1 MRLQD
6 DIDFTTLNW
15 VKQELDETLK
25 QARQALEAYV
35 DDPADSSLMRFC
47 ATYLHQVQGTLRMV
61 ELYGASM
68 VVEEMERLAQAL
80 LDGEVRQK
88 DDAYSVLM
96 RGIVQLPDYLERLQ
110 SGHKD
115 IPIVL
120 LPLLN
125 DLRASRGEELFSESA
140 LFSPDLSL
148 PLPPSADGAARP
160 LADADL
166 KLALGKLRTIYQ
178 VCLLKFLRATDPR
191 TETARLGEALNRVQ
205 GMTHAIDAR
214 RVWWIGD
221 AVLEGIAN
229 GAIEASPAVKM
240 LFGKADRE
248 IKRLVDAGERA
259 YEQSPPRE
267 LLKNL
272 LYYVAHANGDGPKLA
287 QVRAAFKLQSL
298 MPSEKELEHAKG
310 SISGHNRALLDTV
323 SLAIKDDLLRVKE
336 ALDIFLRAQGND
348 PGELMSQVDV
358 LDRVGDTLGMLGLG
372 VPRRVVLEQ
381 RGIVEEIANKSRPP
395 DESTLLDVAGAL
407 LYVEASLDDHIERLG
422 ADTPED
428 TGGPA
433 SGMELPKAE
442 VRKIL
447 DALMKEA
454 TANLAQAKNDIVAF
468 IESPWDHAK
477 VEQIPRLLEEVSGA
491 LRMLDLNRPAELM
504 HGLIRFIEVELLR
517 WRRVPTA
524 EQMDKLADTIA
535 SIEYYLEATRDQRA
549 GREKILDVTR
559 ESLEALGYWPVPED
573 DGLAPEPPPGGARL
587 DLSSPAPATT
597 APAAGFASQPP
608 AGPIGAPE
616 ARAAELSIG
625 EFVSFAET
633 LPGSR
638 SETMKDEA
646 DQVFGDMSLADF
658 AGETLR
664 VDVVPDENIDEFVAR
679 LGLPDVAPA
688 ASTFDAPAEPE
699 APRDLKFAVEI
710 APGEGLDALVV
721 GDQTQHAP
729 TPHDLTGLRLTETE
743 ATPISSG
750 SAPAAKREP
759 QVRYVEVEEEIEE
772 EVEDAAPASTLGDAS
787 FQAVASDDIDEEIRE
802 VFVEE
807 VQEEIDNLNH
817 HLPAWKAD
825 VHDFERLK
833 PVRRSFHTLKGS
845 GRLVGALALGEFAW
859 KIENMLNRVLD
870 KSIAANA
877 PVTTIVDQAVAAL
890 PELLAGLR
898 GEGAPKSD
906 VAGIMG
912 VADKLAAG
920 EEAWLAPARPRTRTV
935 KRIVKRMVAVPVE
948 EEIEPA
954 AFEMPAAP
962 ELTRAVDI
970 GQEFTTPASAFDDV
984 GAQLPSAGPLP
995 NIDPVLFDIL
1005 KSEVGQHLSVV
1016 DAFVDDS
1023 RRQPQPATDVLL
1035 RAVHTLH
1042 GAIAMVDIPVIGH
1055 VLAPLEGYVKRLRA
1069 REEIPGAVGLA
1080 ALTDASALVREVMTA
1095 LENGNAAMPDS
1106 DLLVE
1111 RIVALRDD
1119 LPEPELAH
1127 TLYTADD
1134 DAPMA
1139 VEIAEPEIVEPEP
1152 VAEAF
1157 AEPIDF
1163 GAPSELERAAAE
1175 LTLETRALAIEA
1187 APLDEELS
1195 LESIPAADTSADEE
1209 LTLELDDFGR
1219 EPELTLSADPELAL
1233 VSETVEAAPVA
1244 EEVSFDDIAPP
1255 TQDELAELAAG
1266 VESISLSDGPA
1277 PSEELVLSDGIASSE
1292 EFVLSDEPALSGA
1305 FALSDEPAAPAAPEA
1320 VSDGDFVFSANEQ
1333 AEFDALLAAGLRE
1346 ENTAS
1351 LVDDGLTFEAPRGL
1365 AEPGGGDSLLSASEA
1380 AELDALLSFAA
1391 ESRQDFGAHDAIG
1404 ADATDAQAS
1413 DLERQAQ
1420 ALLDEENRQAAER
1433 EAAER
1438 AEQARMEAESAAAL
1452 ERAENE
1458 RLAAEAAAREQAQRL
1473 EAEAAER
1480 RAAEAAQAE
1489 AQRLAEYTARAER
1502 EAAERAQAQAE
1513 PVAAPAPA
1521 APAVVLAP
1529 IADDPQPEGKL
1540 ELPDMD
1546 EDLLEIFVQEGSDIL
1561 DHSDALIARLRD
1573 APHDREIVTGMQR
1586 DLHTLK
1592 GGARMAG
1599 LAPIGDLSHAM
1610 ESLLEAISEGR
1621 RGMDRGTVES
1631 FERGYDRLHA
1641 LVQRIAKR
1649 QAIAMPENA
1658 IARFEALVSGDLS
1671 GQILASAAATAVA
1684 HAADA
1689 ANAKPEPQAPAPAAE
1704 TPQPA
1709 KPGARPAGRAPIPT
1723 FDEDEPR
1730 APQEMIRVRSDLL
1743 DSLVNYAGE
1752 VSIYRSR
1759 LEQQV
1764 TTFRFNLVEF
1774 ETTVSRLREQLRKLE
1789 METEAQII
1797 ARYQREHHEPGSTVF
1812 DPLELD
1818 RFSQLQQLSRALG
1831 ESVSDLVSI
1840 QNLLDDLTRQSET
1853 LLLQQSRVSSDLQ
1866 EGLMRTRMVPF
1877 DSLVPSLRR
1886 TVRQSAQEIGKRA
1899 QLKVEG
1905 AQGEMD
1911 RNLLERM
1918 KAPFEHMLR
1927 NALAHGIESPDD
1939 RQRVGKNPEGT
1950 VTIQVSREA
1959 TEVVLRVLDDGRG
1972 MDRDAIRKKA
1982 IERGLL
1988 NADAQLSDRDLYA
2001 FILETGFSTAEQVTQ
2016 LAGRGVGMDVVHNEI
2031 KQLGGALTI
2040 DSERGRGSVFTIRL
2054 PFTLAVTQAIL
2065 VRLGEATYAIPMSSV
2080 QGVVRIGR
2088 DDLDRRLNT
2097 INPIYTYA
2105 GEEFHIYELAQL
2117 LNVPVP
2123 RLADEAQ
2130 VPLLMTRT
2138 GDQRAAV
2145 RIDGVVGSRE
2155 VVVKSV
2161 GPQISSVPG
2170 IFGATIMGDGSVVMI
2185 LDLAP
2190 LVRRFVALR
2199 AASVEAGVDVQ
2210 ALAPVPVAPPV
2221 DTRRQPLVM
2230 VVDDSI
2236 TMRKVTTRVLER
2248 NDMDVITAKDGLDA
2262 VEKLQDKVPDLMLLD
2277 IEMPRMDGYELAT
2290 YMKNDPRLRLVPII
2304 MITSRTG
2311 EKHRQ
2316 RALEIGVERYLGKP
2330 YQEVDLLRNVLETLR
2345 LSRAQP

>member
-68 VVEEMERLAQAL
+68 VVEEMERLAQTL
-80 LDGEVRQK
+80 LDGEIRQK
-88 DDAYSVLM
+88 EEAYTVLM

-125 DLRASRGEELFSESA
+125 DLRAVRGEELFSESV

-148 PLPPSADGAARP
+148 PLPASADGAAQP
-160 LADADL
+160 LPEGEL
-166 KLALGKLRTIYQ
+166 KLTAGRLRTAYQ
-178 VCLLKFLRATDPR
+178 VSLLKWLRAADPR
-191 TETARLGEALNRVQ
+191 LETDKLIDLLGRVRAIS
-205 GMTHAIDAR
+205 HAVEPR
-214 RVWWIGD
+214 RVWWIGS
-221 AVLEGIAN
+221 AVLEGVGG
-229 GAIEASPAVKM
+229 GAIDASPAVKL
-240 LFGKADRE
+240 LFGKVDRE
-248 IKRLVDAGERA
+248 IKRLVDAGEA
-259 YEQSPPRE
+259 AFQSAPPRE

-272 LYYVAHANGDGPKLA
+272 LYYVAHASADSPRLTE
-287 QVRAAFKLQSL
+287 VRQAFKLQAL
-298 MPSEKELEHAKG
+298 LPSEKELEHAKG

-323 SLAIKDDLLRVKE
+323 SAAIKDDLLRVKE

-348 PGELMSQVDV
+348 PAELMAQVDV

-372 VPRRVVLEQ
+372 VPRRVVIEQ
-381 RGIVEEIANKSRPP
+381 RGIVEEIANKTRSP

-407 LYVEASLDDHIERLG
+407 LYVEASLDDHIDRLG

-428 TGGPA
+428 TGSG
-433 SGMELPKAE
+433 GMELPKAE

-454 TANLAQAKNDIVAF
+454 TTNLAQAKNDIVAF

-477 VEQIPRLLEEVSGA
+477 VEQIPRLLDEVSGA
-491 LRMLDLNRPAELM
+491 LRMLDLHKPAELM
-504 HGLIRFIEVELLR
+504 HGLVRFIEVELMR

-573 DGLAPEPPPGGARL
+573 DGDAPEPPPTRAPLPASGE
-587 DLSSPAPATT
+587 SSPLPSASAPSFGSFDAPR
-597 APAAGFASQPP
+597 AQAVEVPAAPPP
-608 AGPIGAPE
+608 AAIAPPPPIAAPE
-616 ARAAELSIG
+616 ARAADLSIG
-625 EFVSFAET
+625 QFVSFADT
-633 LPGSR
+633 LPEGRNPSAR
-638 SETMKDEA
+638 GEIEFASAASDLPSVDMDLG
-646 DQVFGDMSLADF
+646 GDVDDF
-658 AGETLR
+658 IAK
-664 VDVVPDENIDEFVAR
+664 
-679 LGLPDVAPA
+679 LGLPDVEPVA
-688 ASTFDAPAEPE
+688 AEPE
-699 APRDLKFAVEI
+699 PPAPEPLRELEVAVEI
-710 APGEGLDALVV
+710 APGENLDALVV
-721 GDQTQHAP
+721 GEHAAP
-729 TPHDLTGLRLTETE
+729 SVPVQDLTGLRLTETE
-743 ATPISSG
+743 PTQP
-750 SAPAAKREP
+750 PAAVAPPAPRFRT
-759 QVRYVEVEEEIEE
+759 VEIEE
-772 EVEDAAPASTLGDAS
+772 EVEEEVEDDSAASGTADAS

-807 VQEEIDNLNH
+807 VQEEIDNLNRH
-817 HLPAWKAD
+817 MPIWKAD
-825 VHDFERLK
+825 LNDFERLK

-845 GRLVGALALGEFAW
+845 GRLVGAMALGEFSW
-859 KIENMLNRVLD
+859 KVENMLNRVLD
-870 KSIAANA
+870 KTIQPNAA
-877 PVTTIVDQAVAAL
+877 VITLVDQSVAAL
-890 PELLAGLR
+890 PELLAALR
-898 GEGAPKSD
+898 GEGSPKAD
-906 VAGIMG
+906 IAGLMA
-912 VADKLAAG
+912 VADKLVTG
-920 EEAWLAPARPRTRTV
+920 EEAWLAPARKRT
-935 KRIVKRMVAVPVE
+935 KIVKRKVKRLVEVPVE
-948 EEIEPA
+948 DEPVA
-954 AFEMPAAP
+954 IAP
-962 ELTRAVDI
+962 VSLPVVELTRTLDIEREIALEPAVAEI
-970 GQEFTTPASAFDDV
+970 PADA
-984 GAQLPSAGPLP
+984 LPAAGPLP

-1005 KSEVGQHLSVV
+1005 RSEVSQHLAVI
-1016 DAFVDDS
+1016 DGFVDGS
-1023 RRQPQPATDVLL
+1023 AHSPQVATDTLL
-1035 RAVHTLH
+1035 RSVHTLH
-1042 GAIAMVDIPVIGH
+1042 GAIAMVDIPVISH
-1055 VLAPLEGYVKRLRA
+1055 VLAPLEGYIKRLRA
-1069 REEIPGAVGLA
+1069 REAAPEPIGLA
-1080 ALTDASALVREVMTA
+1080 ALRDASELVRTVMQS
-1095 LENGNAAMPDS
+1095 LERGQL
-1106 DLLVE
+1106 DLQQSEGLIE

-1127 TLYTADD
+1127 MLYVPSDD
-1134 DAPMA
+1134 DALDSLELAAEPAA
-1139 VEIAEPEIVEPEP
+1139 VEP
-1152 VAEAF
+1152 V
-1157 AEPIDF
+1157 
-1163 GAPSELERAAAE
+1163 LESPAGMAAAATDQDIVLAAAAADE
-1175 LTLETRALAIEA
+1175 DIVLPAAEEPAPVESEPLRGLAETADEPFTFDLRTPAADAGATLA
-1187 APLDEELS
+1187 EELS
-1195 LESIPAADTSADEE
+1195 FALDGSLADGVPSAAVGGDAAMQVEEISLEELSALDFAELHGGNAADEE
-1209 LTLELDDFGR
+1209 
-1219 EPELTLSADPELAL
+1219 
-1233 VSETVEAAPVA
+1233 
-1244 EEVSFDDIAPP
+1244 
-1255 TQDELAELAAG
+1255 
-1266 VESISLSDGPA
+1266 ISLDSVSLADSGTTDFDAGQGLSLDGLFSSD
-1277 PSEELVLSDGIASSE
+1277 
-1292 EFVLSDEPALSGA
+1292 
-1305 FALSDEPAAPAAPEA
+1305 
-1320 VSDGDFVFSANEQ
+1320 EQ
-1333 AEFDALLAAGLRE
+1333 AEFDKLLAAVAPLESPAAVAEVPLAALDG
-1346 ENTAS
+1346 AGAGD
-1351 LVDDGLTFEAPRGL
+1351 VDV
-1365 AEPGGGDSLLSASEA
+1365 S
-1380 AELDALLSFAA
+1380 ELDALLADAARVEADAAARAA
-1391 ESRQDFGAHDAIG
+1391 EEAELARAEAAAAAQAELDAANRAQAEAAALLAEAEAAARAEAQAAARAE
-1404 ADATDAQAS
+1404 ADAAAARAESEAQARAA
-1413 DLERQAQ
+1413 EEAAAQ
-1420 ALLDEENRQAAER
+1420 ARREAERMAAEQAA

-1438 AEQARMEAESAAAL
+1438 AR
-1452 ERAENE
+1452 
-1458 RLAAEAAAREQAQRL
+1458 
-1473 EAEAAER
+1473 
-1480 RAAEAAQAE
+1480 AE
-1489 AQRLAEYTARAER
+1489 AQSRSAGLGDI
-1502 EAAERAQAQAE
+1502 
-1513 PVAAPAPA
+1513 
-1521 APAVVLAP
+1521 VLPP
-1529 IADDPQPEGKL
+1529 IADDVQPEGRL
-1540 ELPDMD
+1540 DLPDMD

-1561 DHSDALIARLRD
+1561 DHSDGLIARLRE
-1573 APHDREIVTGMQR
+1573 APQDRDIVTGMQR

-1621 RGMDRGTVES
+1621 RGMDRATVES

-1658 IARFEALVSGDLS
+1658 IARFDALVSGDLS
-1671 GQILASAAATAVA
+1671 GQLAATAA
-1684 HAADA
+1684 LPAATT
-1689 ANAKPEPQAPAPAAE
+1689 ETRVPAPAAAPVAE
-1704 TPQPA
+1704 APKAP
-1709 KPGARPAGRAPIPT
+1709 ARPAPINRPGALPPVE
-1723 FDEDEPR
+1723 DDEPR
-1730 APQEMIRVRSDLL
+1730 PAQEMIRVRSDLL

-1774 ETTVSRLREQLRKLE
+1774 EQTVSRLREQLRKLE

-1797 ARYQREHHEPGSTVF
+1797 ARYQREHHEPGETTF

-1927 NALAHGIESPDD
+1927 NALAHGIESPED
-1939 RQRVGKNPEGT
+1939 RAKVGKNPEGT

-1959 TEVVLRVLDDGRG
+1959 TEVVLRVSDDGRG

-2031 KQLGGALTI
+2031 KQLGGGLTI
-2040 DSERGRGSVFTIRL
+2040 DSERGKGSVFTIRL

-2088 DDLDRRLNT
+2088 EDLERRLAT
-2097 INPIYTYA
+2097 VNPVYAYA

-2161 GPQISSVPG
+2161 GPQISSVAG

-2190 LVRRFVALR
+2190 LVRRYVALR
-2199 AASVEAGVDVQ
+2199 AASVEAGVDI
-2210 ALAPVPVAPPV
+2210 ATFAPQPIAPPV
-2221 DTRRQPLVM
+2221 EERRQPLVM

-2290 YMKNDPRLRLVPII
+2290 YMKNDPRLKLVPII

-2330 YQEVDLLRNVLETLR
+2330 YQEVDLLRNVQETLR
-2345 LSRAQP
+2345 LSRA

>member
-68 VVEEMERLAQAL
+68 VVEEMERLAQTL
-80 LDGEVRQK
+80 LDGEIRQK
-88 DDAYSVLM
+88 EEAYSVLM

-125 DLRASRGEELFSESA
+125 DLRAVRGEELFSESV
-140 LFSPDLSL
+140 LFSPDLNL
-148 PLPPSADGAARP
+148 PLPATAAGAAQP
-160 LADADL
+160 LNEGEL
-166 KLALGKLRTIYQ
+166 KLSLGRLRTAYQ
-178 VCLLKFLRATDPR
+178 VALLKFLRASDPR
-191 TETARLGEALNRVQ
+191 AETGKLGELLSRILSIS
-205 GMTHAIDAR
+205 HAVEPR
-214 RVWWIGD
+214 RVWWI
-221 AVLEGIAN
+221 AQSVLEGVGAA
-229 GAIEASPAVKM
+229 AIEPSPAVKL
-240 LFGKADRE
+240 LFGKVDRE
-248 IKRLVDAGERA
+248 IKRLVEIGEIA
-259 YEQSPPRE
+259 FQSAPPRE

-272 LYYVAHANGDGPKLA
+272 LYYVAHASGESPRLTE
-287 QVRAAFKLQSL
+287 VRQAFRLQSL
-298 MPSEKELEHAKG
+298 LPSEKELEHAKG

-348 PGELMSQVDV
+348 PAELMAQVDV

-372 VPRRVVLEQ
+372 VPRRVVIEQ
-381 RGIVEEIANKSRPP
+381 RGIVEEMANKTRTP

-428 TGGPA
+428 TGSG
-433 SGMELPKAE
+433 GMELPKAE

-454 TANLAQAKNDIVAF
+454 TTNLGQAKNDIVAF

-477 VEQIPRLLEEVSGA
+477 VEQIPRLLDEVSGA
-491 LRMLDLNRPAELM
+491 LRMLDLHRPAELM
-504 HGLIRFIEVELLR
+504 HGLVRFIEVELLR

-549 GREKILDVTR
+549 GREKILDVTA

-573 DGLAPEPPPGGARL
+573 DGDAPEPPPPSRAPLPGEGAEPSATPSFAT
-587 DLSSPAPATT
+587 DVSASPDAPRAADETQ
-597 APAAGFASQPP
+597 APRAAAPLELEPVS
-608 AGPIGAPE
+608 APE

-633 LPGSR
+633 LPNSR
-638 SETMKDEA
+638 QRSMRGELE
-646 DQVFGDMSLADF
+646 F
-658 AGETLR
+658 ASDDVNMPSVEMGLGND
-664 VDVVPDENIDEFVAR
+664 VDDYVAR
-679 LGLPDVAPA
+679 LGLPDVEPAVSETVATAP
-688 ASTFDAPAEPE
+688 EPSHE
-699 APRDLKFAVEI
+699 LEFAVEI
-710 APGEGLDALVV
+710 APGENLDALVV
-721 GDQTQHAP
+721 GEQPPYEKPAQ
-729 TPHDLTGLRLTETE
+729 DLTGLRFIETE
-743 ATPISSG
+743 PTQPPVTQEPP
-750 SAPAAKREP
+750 APRFRTIEI
-759 QVRYVEVEEEIEE
+759 EEEIEE
-772 EVEDAAPASTLGDAS
+772 EVEEDAADTAASDAS

-807 VQEEIDNLNH
+807 VQEEIDNLNRH
-817 HLPAWKAD
+817 MPLWKSD
-825 VHDFERLK
+825 LHDFERLK

-845 GRLVGALALGEFAW
+845 GRLVGAMALGEFSW
-859 KIENMLNRVLD
+859 KVENLLNRVLD
-870 KSIAANA
+870 KTIQPNA
-877 PVTTIVDQAVAAL
+877 PVITLVDQAVAAL
-890 PELLAGLR
+890 PELLAALR
-898 GEGAPKSD
+898 GEGAP
-906 VAGIMG
+906 VADITGIMA
-912 VADKLAAG
+912 VADKLIAG
-920 EEAWLAPARPRTRTV
+920 EEAWLAPARKRT
-935 KRIVKRMVAVPVE
+935 KIVKRKIKRLIEVPVE
-948 EEIEPA
+948 PEVTAVSIELPTV
-954 AFEMPAAP
+954 
-962 ELTRAVDI
+962 ELTRTLDIEREVVLEPAVD
-970 GQEFTTPASAFDDV
+970 ETPGDA
-984 GAQLPSAGPLP
+984 LPSFGPLP

-1005 KSEVGQHLSVV
+1005 RSEVSQHLAVI
-1016 DAFVDDS
+1016 DGFVDS
-1023 RRQPQPATDVLL
+1023 SAQSPQVATDTLL
-1035 RAVHTLH
+1035 RSVHTLH
-1042 GAIAMVDIPVIGH
+1042 GAIAMVDIPVISH

-1069 REEIPGAVGLA
+1069 REAAPEPSGLS
-1080 ALTDASALVREVMTA
+1080 ALRDASDLVRHVMLSLERGQIDLPQSDA
-1095 LENGNAAMPDS
+1095 LID
-1106 DLLVE
+1106 

-1127 TLYTADD
+1127 TLYVPHDD
-1134 DAPMA
+1134 DSLDDEGEETIELETQSDAPFDPVA
-1139 VEIAEPEIVEPEP
+1139 TPVEDVVAFTAATVADNEP
-1152 VAEAF
+1152 VAVSAEEAESTF
-1157 AEPIDF
+1157 DF
-1163 GAPSELERAAAE
+1163 GQPAGKAAIADAQQISAAE
-1175 LTLETRALAIEA
+1175 LNFALEDSFADEIPSAALDAGNGDMSPSLQIG
-1187 APLDEELS
+1187 ELS
-1195 LESIPAADTSADEE
+1195 LEDLAK
-1209 LTLELDDFGR
+1209 LDF
-1219 EPELTLSADPELAL
+1219 PERQSDADPDADNDSLPFDSGDSSGDAVAL
-1233 VSETVEAAPVA
+1233 
-1244 EEVSFDDIAPP
+1244 D
-1255 TQDELAELAAG
+1255 
-1266 VESISLSDGPA
+1266 SL
-1277 PSEELVLSDGIASSE
+1277 
-1292 EFVLSDEPALSGA
+1292 
-1305 FALSDEPAAPAAPEA
+1305 
-1320 VSDGDFVFSANEQ
+1320 FSTDEQ
-1333 AEFDALLAAGLRE
+1333 AEFDAMLASVTPVTSGNAFAVIPAADIRSAETG
-1346 ENTAS
+1346 S
-1351 LVDDGLTFEAPRGL
+1351 AP
-1365 AEPGGGDSLLSASEA
+1365 GDAISYDA
-1380 AELDALLSFAA
+1380 AELDALLAGVAEAEAEAA
-1391 ESRQDFGAHDAIG
+1391 AHA
-1404 ADATDAQAS
+1404 AQEAEQARAEAEAAARVE
-1413 DLERQAQ
+1413 LE
-1420 ALLDEENRQAAER
+1420 AAAR
-1433 EAAER
+1433 VRAEAAER
-1438 AEQARMEAESAAAL
+1438 AAAQAQADAAAQARADEE
-1452 ERAENE
+1452 
-1458 RLAAEAAAREQAQRL
+1458 AAEAARL
-1473 EAEAAER
+1473 EAERLAEEAAEQAR
-1480 RAAEAAQAE
+1480 LDAELHAEQEAAQA
-1489 AQRLAEYTARAER
+1489 AAA
-1502 EAAERAQAQAE
+1502 AAERIRADELAE
-1513 PVAAPAPA
+1513 RDRAEARARAVAHE
-1521 APAVVLAP
+1521 AVVLPP
-1529 IADDPQPEGKL
+1529 IADDPQPDGKL
-1540 ELPDMD
+1540 DLPDMD

-1561 DHSDALIARLRD
+1561 DHSDGLIARLRE
-1573 APHDREIVTGMQR
+1573 APQDRDIVTGMQR

-1621 RGMDRGTVES
+1621 RSMDRATVES
-1631 FERGYDRLHA
+1631 FERAYDRLHA

-1658 IARFEALVSGDLS
+1658 IARFDALVSGDLS
-1671 GQILASAAATAVA
+1671 SQFATT
-1684 HAADA
+1684 ADA
-1689 ANAKPEPQAPAPAAE
+1689 AAADFAPKERALVAAPAA
-1704 TPQPA
+1704 PDVPKLVPIRPVA
-1709 KPGARPAGRAPIPT
+1709 RPGALPPIE
-1723 FDEDEPR
+1723 DDEPR
-1730 APQEMIRVRSDLL
+1730 PAQEMIRVRSDLL

-1774 ETTVSRLREQLRKLE
+1774 EQTVARLREQLRKLE

-1797 ARYQREHHEPGSTVF
+1797 ARYQREHHEPGETTF

-1886 TVRQSAQEIGKRA
+1886 TVRQAAQEIGKRA

-1927 NALAHGIESPDD
+1927 NALAHGIESPED
-1939 RQRVGKNPEGT
+1939 RSKVGKNPEGT

-1959 TEVVLRVLDDGRG
+1959 TEVVLRVSDDGRG
-1972 MDRDAIRKKA
+1972 MDRDAIRRKA

-1988 NADAQLSDRDLYA
+1988 NPEAQLSDRDLYA

-2031 KQLGGALTI
+2031 KQLGGSLTI
-2040 DSERGRGSVFTIRL
+2040 DSERTKGSVFTIRL

-2088 DDLDRRLNT
+2088 EDLERRLAT
-2097 INPIYTYA
+2097 PNPVYAYA

-2117 LNVPVP
+2117 LNVAVP
-2123 RLADEAQ
+2123 RLADETQ

-2161 GPQISSVPG
+2161 GPQISSVAG

-2185 LDLAP
+2185 LDFAP
-2190 LVRRFVALR
+2190 LVRRYVALR
-2199 AASVEAGVDVQ
+2199 AASVEAGVDI
-2210 ALAPVPVAPPV
+2210 ATLAPVPVAPPV
-2221 DTRRQPLVM
+2221 DERRQPLVM

-2290 YMKNDPRLRLVPII
+2290 YMKNDSRLKLVPII

-2330 YQEVDLLRNVLETLR
+2330 YQEVDLLRNVLEILR
-2345 LSRAQP
+2345 LSRA

>member
-68 VVEEMERLAQAL
+68 VVEEMERLAQTL
-80 LDGEVRQK
+80 LDGEIRQK
-88 DDAYSVLM
+88 EEAYSVLM

-125 DLRASRGEELFSESA
+125 DLRAVRGEELFTESV
-140 LFSPDLSL
+140 LFSPDLNL
-148 PLPPSADGAARP
+148 PLPASANGAVTAYP
-160 LADADL
+160 EGEL
-166 KLALGKLRTIYQ
+166 KLHVGRLRTAYQVSLLKLLRAGDPRSETGKLSEI
-178 VCLLKFLRATDPR
+178 
-191 TETARLGEALNRVQ
+191 LGRVLGISYALE
-205 GMTHAIDAR
+205 AR
-214 RVWWIGD
+214 RVWWIAM
-221 AVLEGIAN
+221 AVLEGV
-229 GAIEASPAVKM
+229 GSSAIEPSPAVKL
-240 LFGKADRE
+240 LFGKVDRE
-248 IKRLVDAGERA
+248 IKRLVDAGEGVF
-259 YEQSPPRE
+259 QSAPPRE

-272 LYYVAHANGDGPKLA
+272 LYYVAHANGETPRLTD
-287 QVRAAFKLQSL
+287 VRNTFRLQSL
-298 MPSEKELEHAKG
+298 LPSQKELEHAKG

-348 PGELMSQVDV
+348 PGELMAQVDV

-372 VPRRVVLEQ
+372 VPRRVVTEQ
-381 RGIVEEIANKSRPP
+381 RTIVEEIANKARSP

-428 TGGPA
+428 TGSG
-433 SGMELPKAE
+433 GMELPKAE

-454 TANLAQAKNDIVAF
+454 TSNLAQAKNDIVAF

-477 VEQIPRLLEEVSGA
+477 VEQIPRLLDEVSGA

-504 HGLIRFIEVELLR
+504 HGLVRFIEVELLR

-573 DGLAPEPPPGGARL
+573 EGDAPEPPPTRAAVPT
-587 DLSSPAPATT
+587 PAPAPAPVPESAAPRSGATPLPPSVGGFGLQARDEPA
-597 APAAGFASQPP
+597 APAASLSLD
-608 AGPIGAPE
+608 PIAPSE
-616 ARAAELSIG
+616 SRAADLSIG
-625 EFVSFAET
+625 QFVSFAET
-633 LPGSR
+633 LPDRRSQAGRQELEFAAADSDLPSVEMNLGSQG
-638 SETMKDEA
+638 EVDEY
-646 DQVFGDMSLADF
+646 
-658 AGETLR
+658 
-664 VDVVPDENIDEFVAR
+664 VAR
-679 LGLPDVAPA
+679 LGLPDVAEPVAEPPPA
-688 ASTFDAPAEPE
+688 AEPAHELE
-699 APRDLKFAVEI
+699 VAVEI

-721 GDQTQHAP
+721 GDHSSVEHGDVQ
-729 TPHDLTGLRLTETE
+729 DLTGLKFTETE
-743 ATPISSG
+743 PTLPPEPI
-750 SAPAAKREP
+750 ALVAPVAAAAPVVVPAAP
-759 QVRYVEVEEEIEE
+759 PAPRYRTIEIEEEIEE
-772 EVEDAAPASTLGDAS
+772 EVEDNSPAGGMSDAS

-807 VQEEIDNLNH
+807 VQEEIENLNRH
-817 HLPAWKAD
+817 MPLWKAD
-825 VHDFERLK
+825 LHDFERLK

-845 GRLVGALALGEFAW
+845 GRLVGAMALGEFSW
-859 KIENMLNRVLD
+859 KVENMLNRVLD
-870 KSIAANA
+870 KTIQPNTAAI
-877 PVTTIVDQAVAAL
+877 TLVDQAVAAL
-890 PELLAGLR
+890 PELLAALR
-898 GEGAPKSD
+898 GEGAPTSD
-906 VAGIMG
+906 IAGIMG
-912 VADKLAAG
+912 VADKLVAG
-920 EEAWLAPARPRTRTV
+920 EEAWLAPARKRTRLV
-935 KRIVKRMVAVPVE
+935 KRKVKRLVEVPVE
-948 EEIEPA
+948 EEI
-954 AFEMPAAP
+954 AAP
-962 ELTRAVDI
+962 VVAAAPALVAAPVELTRTLDLDSQVDSA
-970 GQEFTTPASAFDDV
+970 PALAEVDAD
-984 GAQLPSAGPLP
+984 ALPSFGPLP

-1005 KSEVGQHLSVV
+1005 RSEVSQHLSII
-1016 DAFVDDS
+1016 DSFVAS
-1023 RRQPQPATDVLL
+1023 SAHTPQVATDTLL
-1035 RAVHTLH
+1035 RSVHTLH
-1042 GAIAMVDIPVIGH
+1042 GAIAMVDIPVISH
-1055 VLAPLEGYVKRLRA
+1055 VLAPLEGYIKRLRA
-1069 REEIPGAVGLA
+1069 RDAAPQPVGLA
-1080 ALTDASALVREVMTA
+1080 ALADASSLVREVMLS
-1095 LENGNAAMPDS
+1095 LERGQLELPAS
-1106 DLLVE
+1106 DALVE
-1111 RIVALRDD
+1111 RIIALRDD

-1127 TLYTADD
+1127 TLYVPSDDDGLDLLDIDAEDEAHAAADAAEEASAVSALAEEASAIAAASDDATAGFDVEEISMEEAMAFTPQAEQLIQPEAPAQMADAPARTPADFAAFDEPAIELSLDQELALSLDNDLAANIPSAATAPADD
-1134 DAPMA
+1134 SLEEVEELSLDDLARLDFPELQSSADDIDNESISLAQDATPAADA
-1139 VEIAEPEIVEPEP
+1139 VALDSLFSSDEQAQFEAMLASVAPVESRSAFDHEIKLADLAAPDASLAYDASELDALLSSAAD
-1152 VAEAF
+1152 AEADAAAQ
-1157 AEPIDF
+1157 AEAD
-1163 GAPSELERAAAE
+1163 AERARHEAEAAARAEMEAAAERARVEAQARAEAEAAERAAAE
-1175 LTLETRALAIEA
+1175 LADRTR
-1187 APLDEELS
+1187 
-1195 LESIPAADTSADEE
+1195 
-1209 LTLELDDFGR
+1209 R
-1219 EPELTLSADPELAL
+1219 EGERERL
-1233 VSETVEAAPVA
+1233 
-1244 EEVSFDDIAPP
+1244 
-1255 TQDELAELAAG
+1255 LAEMAASAQRA
-1266 VESISLSDGPA
+1266 EA
-1277 PSEELVLSDGIASSE
+1277 ERIA
-1292 EFVLSDEPALSGA
+1292 
-1305 FALSDEPAAPAAPEA
+1305 AA
-1320 VSDGDFVFSANEQ
+1320 
-1333 AEFDALLAAGLRE
+1333 
-1346 ENTAS
+1346 
-1351 LVDDGLTFEAPRGL
+1351 
-1365 AEPGGGDSLLSASEA
+1365 
-1380 AELDALLSFAA
+1380 
-1391 ESRQDFGAHDAIG
+1391 
-1404 ADATDAQAS
+1404 
-1413 DLERQAQ
+1413 
-1420 ALLDEENRQAAER
+1420 AAER
-1433 EAAER
+1433 ER
-1438 AEQARMEAESAAAL
+1438 AD
-1452 ERAENE
+1452 
-1458 RLAAEAAAREQAQRL
+1458 
-1473 EAEAAER
+1473 
-1480 RAAEAAQAE
+1480 
-1489 AQRLAEYTARAER
+1489 THARA
-1502 EAAERAQAQAE
+1502 
-1513 PVAAPAPA
+1513 VAAHE
-1521 APAVVLAP
+1521 VVLPP
-1529 IADDPQPEGKL
+1529 IADDPQADGKL
-1540 ELPDMD
+1540 DLPDMD

-1561 DHSDALIARLRD
+1561 DHSDGLIARLRE

-1621 RGMDRGTVES
+1621 RGMDRTTVES

-1671 GQILASAAATAVA
+1671 SQLAAAPL
-1684 HAADA
+1684 AADA
-1689 ANAKPEPQAPAPAAE
+1689 DAAVPAAVAGDSADTAPAAAAA
-1704 TPQPA
+1704 PA
-1709 KPGARPAGRAPIPT
+1709 VEALAPKPPLRPAGPLRPAALPIE
-1723 FDEDEPR
+1723 EDEPR
-1730 APQEMIRVRSDLL
+1730 PAQEMIRVRSDLL

-1774 ETTVSRLREQLRKLE
+1774 EQTVARLREQLRKLE

-1797 ARYQREHHEPGSTVF
+1797 ARYQREHHEPGETTF

-1886 TVRQSAQEIGKRA
+1886 TVRQAAQEIGKRA

-1927 NALAHGIESPDD
+1927 NALAHGVEPPEERLRSN
-1939 RQRVGKNPEGT
+1939 KNPEGT

-1959 TEVVLRVLDDGRG
+1959 TEVVLRVSDDGRG
-1972 MDRDAIRKKA
+1972 MDRDAIRRKA

-1988 NADAQLSDRDLYA
+1988 NAEAQLSDRDLYA

-2031 KQLGGALTI
+2031 KQLGGSLTI
-2040 DSERGRGSVFTIRL
+2040 DSERGKGSVFTIRL

-2065 VRLGEATYAIPMSSV
+2065 VRLGDAIYAIPMSSV

-2088 DDLDRRLNT
+2088 DDLDRRLST
-2097 INPIYTYA
+2097 ANPIYAYA
-2105 GEEFHIYELAQL
+2105 GEEFHIYELSQL

-2123 RLADEAQ
+2123 RIVDEAQ

-2161 GPQISSVPG
+2161 GPQISSVAG

-2190 LVRRFVALR
+2190 LVRRYVALR
-2199 AASVEAGVDVQ
+2199 AASVEAGVDI
-2210 ALAPVPVAPPV
+2210 ATFAPQPVAPPV
-2221 DTRRQPLVM
+2221 EERRQPLVM

-2290 YMKNDPRLRLVPII
+2290 YMKNDPRLKLVPII

-2330 YQEVDLLRNVLETLR
+2330 YQEVDLLRNVQETLR
-2345 LSRAQP
+2345 LSRA

>member
-80 LDGEVRQK
+80 LDGDIRQK
-88 DDAYSVLM
+88 EEAYSVLM

-125 DLRASRGEELFSESA
+125 DLRAVRGEELFSESV
-140 LFSPDLSL
+140 LFSPDLNL
-148 PLPPSADGAARP
+148 PLPASANGAPQPLNEGELKLSAGRLRTAYQVSLLKWLRSADAKAETP
-160 LADADL
+160 
-166 KLALGKLRTIYQ
+166 KLIDVLGRVLGLSHQ
-178 VCLLKFLRATDPR
+178 VEP
-191 TETARLGEALNRVQ
+191 
-205 GMTHAIDAR
+205 R
-214 RVWWIGD
+214 RVWWIAS
-221 AVLEGIAN
+221 AVLEGVGA
-229 GAIEASPAVKM
+229 GAIDASPAVKL
-240 LFGKADRE
+240 LFGKVDRE
-248 IKRLVDAGERA
+248 IKRLVDAGEA
-259 YEQSPPRE
+259 ALQAAPPRE

-272 LYYVAHANGDGPKLA
+272 LYYIAHAGGETPRLGE
-287 QVRAAFKLQSL
+287 VRSAFRLQSL
-298 MPSEKELEHAKG
+298 LPSEKELEHAKG

-323 SLAIKDDLLRVKE
+323 SAAIKDDLLRVKE

-348 PGELMSQVDV
+348 PAELMAQVDV

-372 VPRRVVLEQ
+372 VPRRVVMEQ
-381 RGIVEEIANKSRPP
+381 RGIVEEISNKARSP

-428 TGGPA
+428 TGSG
-433 SGMELPKAE
+433 GMELPKAE

-454 TANLAQAKNDIVAF
+454 TTNLAQAKNDIVAF

-477 VEQIPRLLEEVSGA
+477 VEQIPRLLDEVSGA
-491 LRMLDLNRPAELM
+491 LRMLDLHRPSELM
-504 HGLIRFIEVELLR
+504 HGLVRFIEVELLR

-573 DGLAPEPPPGGARL
+573 DNDGPEPPARAPVPGSDTAAVTAASGYAGAFAGTDTPPPPRAEAPRAEAPRAEA
-587 DLSSPAPATT
+587 SP
-597 APAAGFASQPP
+597 PAAFSLD
-608 AGPIGAPE
+608 PIGPRDAQ
-616 ARAAELSIG
+616 AADLSIG
-625 EFVSFAET
+625 NFVSFADT
-633 LPGSR
+633 LPEGRNPSAR
-638 SETMKDEA
+638 QELDFSPVASDLPSVEMDLGGDVDEY
-646 DQVFGDMSLADF
+646 
-658 AGETLR
+658 
-664 VDVVPDENIDEFVAR
+664 VAR
-679 LGLPDVAPA
+679 LGLPDVAEPA
-688 ASTFDAPAEPE
+688 APPPAAEPE
-699 APRDLKFAVEI
+699 PLRELEYAVEI
-710 APGEGLDALVV
+710 APGDGLDALVV
-721 GDQTQHAP
+721 GEQPREQGEQ
-729 TPHDLTGLRLTETE
+729 HDLTGLRLTETVPTQPPQE
-743 ATPISSG
+743 TPPV
-750 SAPAAKREP
+750 PAAPPAPRFRTIEI
-759 QVRYVEVEEEIEE
+759 EEEIEE
-772 EVEDAAPASTLGDAS
+772 EVEDSADTGMADAS

-807 VQEEIDNLNH
+807 VQDEIDNLNR
-817 HLPAWKAD
+817 HLPIWKSD
-825 VHDFERLK
+825 LNDFERLK

-845 GRLVGALALGEFAW
+845 GRLVGAMALGEFSW
-859 KIENMLNRVLD
+859 KVENMLNRVLD
-870 KSIAANA
+870 RTILPNA
-877 PVTTIVDQAVAAL
+877 PAVTLVEQAVAAL
-890 PELLAGLR
+890 PELLAALR
-898 GEGAPKSD
+898 GEGSPQSD
-906 VAGIMG
+906 IAGIMA
-912 VADKLAAG
+912 VADKLTSG
-920 EEAWLAPARPRTRTV
+920 EEAWLAPARKRTRLV
-935 KRIVKRMVAVPVE
+935 KRKIRRLVEVPVE
-948 EEIEPA
+948 E
-954 AFEMPAAP
+954 PAAP
-962 ELTRAVDI
+962 VAAAPVAAVAAATVVAAPVELTRTLDIDSDLAAVAADAA
-970 GQEFTTPASAFDDV
+970 GLPA
-984 GAQLPSAGPLP
+984 AGPLP

-1005 KSEVGQHLSVV
+1005 RSEVSQHLSVI
-1016 DAFVDDS
+1016 DGFVES
-1023 RRQPQPATDVLL
+1023 SAHAPQVATDTLL
-1035 RAVHTLH
+1035 RSVHTLH
-1042 GAIAMVDIPVIGH
+1042 GAIAMVDIPVLSH
-1055 VLAPLEGYVKRLRA
+1055 VLAPLEGYIKRLRA
-1069 REEIPGAVGLA
+1069 REAAPQPVGLA
-1080 ALTDASALVREVMTA
+1080 VLADASDLVRHVMLS
-1095 LENGNAAMPDS
+1095 LERGEPELPGS
-1106 DLLVE
+1106 DNLIE

-1127 TLYTADD
+1127 TLYVPSDD
-1134 DAPMA
+1134 DGLDALEAEVPAAAAPAEVIDA
-1139 VEIAEPEIVEPEP
+1139 VEDLEIVEAPGAAETIEAFDAVEAVQAVEAVDAVEATEAQHSFAEPESILVEEAS
-1152 VAEAF
+1152 AEDLALF
-1157 AEPIDF
+1157 AALSREQP
-1163 GAPSELERAAAE
+1163 AAAAE
-1175 LTLETRALAIEA
+1175 SLPQATQEQAGLSLDQDLGLALDSDFANLIPSA
-1187 APLDEELS
+1187 GADAPVAQELS
-1195 LESIPAADTSADEE
+1195 LDDLAGLDFATPSAAASDADEPDDSISLDLGEPAADAAA
-1209 LTLELDDFGR
+1209 LD
-1219 EPELTLSADPELAL
+1219 
-1233 VSETVEAAPVA
+1233 
-1244 EEVSFDDIAPP
+1244 
-1255 TQDELAELAAG
+1255 
-1266 VESISLSDGPA
+1266 SL
-1277 PSEELVLSDGIASSE
+1277 
-1292 EFVLSDEPALSGA
+1292 
-1305 FALSDEPAAPAAPEA
+1305 
-1320 VSDGDFVFSANEQ
+1320 FSRDEQ
-1333 AEFDALLAAGLRE
+1333 AEFDAMLAAVAPVQGGSAFADDAALGFSAAE
-1346 ENTAS
+1346 SQALAYDAS
-1351 LVDDGLTFEAPRGL
+1351 
-1365 AEPGGGDSLLSASEA
+1365 
-1380 AELDALLSFAA
+1380 ELDALLAGAA
-1391 ESRQDFGAHDAIG
+1391 EAEAK
-1404 ADATDAQAS
+1404 AQAGR
-1413 DLERQAQ
+1413 D
-1420 ALLDEENRQAAER
+1420 
-1433 EAAER
+1433 
-1438 AEQARMEAESAAAL
+1438 AEQARAETAAAL
-1452 ERAENE
+1452 QAEQ
-1458 RLAAEAAAREQAQRL
+1458 EAAHA
-1473 EAEAAER
+1473 
-1480 RAAEAAQAE
+1480 AAQAE
-1489 AQRLAEYTARAER
+1489 AERAAAAQAEAERAEAER
-1502 EAAERAQAQAE
+1502 IAAAQAEADRAEAAAAAERARSAAE
-1513 PVAAPAPA
+1513 AERLAAYQVDQQRRQEAAAVAATA
-1521 APAVVLAP
+1521 AAAAATAAEAASQLARAAAVREVQLPP
-1529 IADDPQPEGKL
+1529 IAEDPQPEGKL
-1540 ELPDMD
+1540 DLPDMD

-1561 DHSDALIARLRD
+1561 DHSDGLIARLRE
-1573 APHDREIVTGMQR
+1573 APQDREIVTGMQR

-1621 RGMDRGTVES
+1621 RGMDRATVES

-1658 IARFEALVSGDLS
+1658 IARFDALVSGDLS
-1671 GQILASAAATAVA
+1671 GQLAVADSAGTGDSLTAAAETS
-1684 HAADA
+1684 
-1689 ANAKPEPQAPAPAAE
+1689 APAAPAQPE
-1704 TPQPA
+1704 AAAAPKAPARAATP
-1709 KPGARPAGRAPIPT
+1709 RPAALPIE
-1723 FDEDEPR
+1723 EDEPR
-1730 APQEMIRVRSDLL
+1730 PAQEMIRVRSDLL

-1774 ETTVSRLREQLRKLE
+1774 EQTVARLREQLRKLE

-1797 ARYQREHHEPGSTVF
+1797 ARYQREHHEPGQTVF

-1927 NALAHGIESPDD
+1927 NALAHGIESPED
-1939 RQRVGKNPEGT
+1939 RSRSGKNPEGT

-1959 TEVVLRVLDDGRG
+1959 TEVVLRVSDDGRG
-1972 MDRDAIRKKA
+1972 MDRDAIRRKA

-1988 NADAQLSDRDLYA
+1988 NAEAQLSDRDLYA

-2031 KQLGGALTI
+2031 KQLGGALSI
-2040 DSERGRGSVFTIRL
+2040 DSERGKGSVFTIRL

-2065 VRLGEATYAIPMSSV
+2065 VRLGEAIYAIPMSSV

-2088 DDLDRRLNT
+2088 EDLDRRLAT
-2097 INPIYTYA
+2097 ANPLYSYA

-2117 LNVPVP
+2117 LNVAVP

-2161 GPQISSVPG
+2161 GPQISSVAG

-2190 LVRRFVALR
+2190 LVRRYVALR
-2199 AASVEAGVDVQ
+2199 AASVEAGVDI
-2210 ALAPVPVAPPV
+2210 ATFAPVPIAPPV
-2221 DTRRQPLVM
+2221 EERRQPLVM

-2290 YMKNDPRLRLVPII
+2290 YMKNDPRLKLVPII

-2330 YQEVDLLRNVLETLR
+2330 YQEVDLLRNVQETLR
-2345 LSRAQP
+2345 LSRA